1 METVENRRFHRDLE
15 ASVSTTPRL
24 GTLNKIET
32 YFSVFFIALF
42 YALIGIP
49 SSMYLASFYSLSL
62 PGTTVRRSGSTTI
75 ITNGRN
81 GNNTMGQ
88 NASRMSTTNRNQ
100 LDPSPQELPVKDTD
114 RAIDVASAEC
124 KSRDYLHFPL
134 FGLCACP
141 LHARVFLTTH
151 DHLVVFQSVSMQDC
165 KKP

>member
-32 YFSVFFIALF
+32 YFSAFL

-124 KSRDYLHFPL
+124 K
-134 FGLCACP
+134 
-141 LHARVFLTTH
+141 
-151 DHLVVFQSVSMQDC
+151 
-165 KKP
+165 

>member
-15 ASVSTTPRL
+15 VSASTTPRR
-24 GTLNKIET
+24 GTLNQTET
-32 YFSVFFIALF
+32 YFSLLLHE
-42 YALIGIP
+42 LIGIP
-49 SSMYLASFYSLSL
+49 SSIHLASSYSLSL

-124 KSRDYLHFPL
+124 KHRDYLHFPL
-134 FGLCACP
+134 FCLCACSYT
-141 LHARVFLTTH
+141 HAYFSQLTII
-151 DHLVVFQSVSMQDC
+151 LSFFKV
-165 KKP
+165 

>member
-32 YFSVFFIALF
+32 YFSAFL

-124 KSRDYLHFPL
+124 KWRDYLRFPL

-165 KKP
+165 KKL